1 MSFEG
6 SRRVHWIGALFFCHP
21 PPIDMSVPLTVA
33 TIVVTGWN
41 LVLTIALVVNERILL
56 FSDEANS
63 NMGRTLDRVRV
74 EVGKPEL
81 DARRN
86 AWRREAAGAQE
97 DYLQSRVMETPKEV
111 TLEVPYLEALVTVDG
126 MDGDERRYCS
136 ICMN

>member
-1 MSFEG
+1 
-6 SRRVHWIGALFFCHP
+6 
-21 PPIDMSVPLTVA
+21 MSVPFTVA

-41 LVLTIALVVNERILL
+41 LVLTIALVLHERILL

-63 NMGRTLDRVRV
+63 KMDRTLSRVRV
-74 EVGKPEL
+74 EIGKPEL

-86 AWRREAAGAQE
+86 AWRREAAGAPE
-97 DYLQSRVMETPKEV
+97 DYLQSRVVETPKEV

-126 MDGDERRYCS
+126 TDGDETRYCS

>member
-1 MSFEG
+1 MSFEV
-6 SRRVHWIGALFFCHP
+6 SRRVHWIGASFFSNP

-41 LVLTIALVVNERILL
+41 LVLTVALIVNERILL
-56 FSDEANS
+56 FSDEATS
-63 NMGRTLDRVRV
+63 KTGRTLNRVRA

-86 AWRREAAGAQE
+86 AWRRTAAGTPE
-97 DYLQSRVMETPKEV
+97 DYHRSRVSDTPKEV

-126 MDGDERRYCS
+126 TDGDETRYCS